1 MAEHTGNAFSRP
13 ESSQPV
19 PSEETRDRHGHM
31 VALGCQRFQARLG
44 SGLPVAV
51 HEDVSIMAQE
61 ADGHAAGMQ
70 VDTTI
75 QRMLVG
81 VESQRVS
88 SVASLIS

>member
-1 MAEHTGNAFSRP
+1 
-13 ESSQPV
+13 
-19 PSEETRDRHGHM
+19 
-31 VALGCQRFQARLG
+31 
-44 SGLPVAV
+44 V